1 MSEDSAFVLL
11 NGSRHKQNELQNVW
25 IVNFEEKATASLCD
39 IWTLI
44 LELMDS
50 DLMLI
55 TTQIFIRRIV
65 RFRAKNGSFSVKI
78 KCKSRLIRSQDTFFI
93 QKAQQTNKIML

>member
-1 MSEDSAFVLL
+1 M
-11 NGSRHKQNELQNVW
+11 W

-39 IWTLI
+39 MWTLI
-44 LELMDS
+44 FELMDS

-65 RFRAKNGSFSVKI
+65 RFRAKTANF
-78 KCKSRLIRSQDTFFI
+78 Q
-93 QKAQQTNKIML
+93 